1 MYPHFYHKTDKK
13 GRPIYI
19 ERLGQLKIDEVFKI
33 TTEERL
39 IKHYIQSYEILMR
52 LRFPACSA
60 IAGQRIEQGLNIL
73 DLTGGSMKILSKKVY
88 ALIQL
93 ASKVGSD
100 YYPEIMGATFIVNAP
115 MLFSGVWAVVKGFL
129 DEKTRKKI
137 TIKGSSYHK
146 DLLEIVD
153 ENNLPEFL
161 GGKCTLFGLHRDGVG
176 PWNEYEIVNPV
187 GIRKKQQLALLGG
200 AGATDEEHK
209 AHSMM

>member
-1 MYPHFYHKTDKK
+1 VYPHFYHKIDKK

-19 ERLGQLKIDEVFKI
+19 ERLGHLKIDEVFKL

-100 YYPEIMGATFIVNAP
+100 YYPEIMGQTFIVNAP
-115 MLFSGVWAVVKGFL
+115 MLFSGVWAVIKGFL

-137 TIKGSSYHK
+137 QIKGGSYQR
-146 DLLEIVD
+146 DLLELV
-153 ENNLPEFL
+153 EP
-161 GGKCTLFGLHRDGVG
+161 
-176 PWNEYEIVNPV
+176 
-187 GIRKKQQLALLGG
+187 
-200 AGATDEEHK
+200 
-209 AHSMM
+209 